1 MIGFSTEPK
10 TDLLLKVYPT
20 YKLYGRI
27 KEKDVAQ
34 YKKSKDKKYILYRF
48 CVNERAEKIPDYR
61 AMIEQIKS
69 KQRQEFLAERLAKG
83 YKST

>member
-1 MIGFSTEPK
+1 MIGFSTESK

-27 KEKDVAQ
+27 KEKDVAR
-34 YKKSKDKKYILYRF
+34 YEKSKDKKYILYRF
-48 CVNERAEKIPDYR
+48 CINERAEEIPDYR
-61 AMIEQIKS
+61 AIIEQAKS
-69 KQRQEFLAERLAKG
+69 KQRQEFLAERISKG

>member
-1 MIGFSTEPK
+1 MIGFSTDPK
-10 TDLLLKVYPT
+10 TNILLKAYPT

-34 YKKSKDKKYILYRF
+34 YEESKDEKYILYKF
-48 CVNERAEKIPDYR
+48 CMNERSEEIPDYR
-61 AMIEQIKS
+61 AIIEQIKS
-69 KQRQEFLAERLAKG
+69 KQRKEFLAERLAKG